1 MKKILLLMWAVT
13 ASATFSMAQ
22 NREITATIID
32 GDTKEPAVN
41 ATARLL
47 KSDSTFITGTITNE
61 NGTFSIK
68 APNDGDF
75 CYQNFER
82 RFRPYR

>member
-1 MKKILLLMWAVT
+1 MWAVT